1 MQMNR
6 IISENNHKMPSNRT
20 NPNKSNRDAI
30 SNLSKKNILIAEMI
44 GVRAI
49 VEAEQEIIRPIG
61 LDTFDCK
68 GFIFT
73 PLCIKLL
80 HGANGIKFTHNDTK
94 ATMRSVCKHAHHSS
108 CMIDPAS
115 TLPRNHFAENLLEK
129 GGVEKDIYFNH
140 KSSQLY
146 GDAIIVS
153 DIRRHWCIRP
163 CLVQN
168 TDLTDL
174 IDHLTTPRRLRR
186 YSNSE
191 VHSILFEEE
200 PNSDDLLLLAMKF
213 L

>member
-1 MQMNR
+1 MNT
-6 IISENNHKMPSNRT
+6 IILENNRKMSPNRT
-20 NPNKSNRDAI
+20 KPNKSNREAI
-30 SNLSKKNILIAEMI
+30 SNLSKKNVLIAEMI
-44 GVRAI
+44 GIRAI

-61 LDTFDCK
+61 LDTVDCK

-80 HGANGIKFTHNDTK
+80 HGTHGIKFTHNDTK
-94 ATMRSVCKHAHHSS
+94 ATMSSVCKHAHHLS

-129 GGVEKDIYFNH
+129 GGVEKDTYFDH
-140 KSSQLY
+140 KSSNLY
-146 GDAIIVS
+146 GDAIVVS
-153 DIRRHWCIRP
+153 DVRRHWCIRP
-163 CLVQN
+163 YYAPN

-174 IDHLTTPRRLRR
+174 IDDLTTPRRLRC
-186 YSNSE
+186 YSNE
-191 VHSILFEEE
+191 KIHSILFEEE